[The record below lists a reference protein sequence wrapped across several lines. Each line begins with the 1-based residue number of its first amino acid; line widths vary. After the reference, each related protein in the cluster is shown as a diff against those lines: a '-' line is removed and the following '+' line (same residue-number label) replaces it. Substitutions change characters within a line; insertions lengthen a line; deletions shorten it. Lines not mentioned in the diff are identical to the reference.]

1 MHPPVILFLPAL
13 LITSALVSDP
23 LTRVRA
29 QPPIP
34 AAQAI
39 LVCRLRHKQLLRGSS
54 ATAGE
59 IELENSSPDV
69 LEIETDRHPLQHL
82 NLVVTDASRNLLSEG
97 HYGDIFSP
105 RGKVDTLRLA
115 PGAKYQHPIS
125 LLETVPQEKRVSGT
139 YLVRA
144 VYAYNGL
151 RVVSEPLAVE
161 LPGDG
166 INAGPGS

>member
-1 MHPPVILFLPAL
+1 VLNQKAE
-13 LITSALVSDP
+13 S
-23 LTRVRA
+23 
-29 QPPIP
+29 P

-69 LEIETDRHPLQHL
+69 LEIETDRHPLQYL
-82 NLVVTDASRNLLSEG
+82 NLVVTDASGSVLSAG

-105 RGKVDTLRLA
+105 RGRIDTLRLA
-115 PGAKYQHPIS
+115 PGAKYQHPVS
-125 LLETVPQEKRVSGT
+125 LLETLPQEKRVPGT
-139 YLVRA
+139 YAVHA

-151 RVVSEPLAVE
+151 RSVSESLAVE
-161 LPGDG
+161 LPGEG
-166 INAGPGS
+166 N